1 MPEPRLIPVSD
12 HAVLVEF
19 DSTISDSAMEAVQ
32 MFDQAI
38 AQMPPEGMLETIPAF
53 VNLLIVF
60 DPLLTDHDTIMDAV
74 RPMLDQSTGLNQT
87 AALHTVHVCY
97 DLDFAPDLMAVVK
110 QTGLDSEAVIDAH
123 VNADYKVGMYGFAPG
138 YAYLSGTPDTIQV
151 PRKPSPARGIPI
163 GSVMIAGPQ
172 CLVTTLDMPTGW
184 SIIGCSPTT
193 ILSDDSDRPFLFDV
207 GDRVRFERIDREQ
220 FDVLKHHGS
229 HD

>member
-19 DSTISDSAMEAVQ
+19 SDTINDEATAAVQ
-32 MFDQAI
+32 MLDQAI
-38 AQMPPEGMLETIPAF
+38 AEQPPQGVLETIPAF

-60 DPLLTDHDTIMDAV
+60 DPLLTDHDAIMHSV
-74 RPMLDQSTGLNQT
+74 RPLLVQS
-87 AALHTVHVCY
+87 AATNRMNVQHTVQVCY
-97 DLDFAPDLMAVVK
+97 DMEFALDILAVVE
-110 QTGLDSEAVIDAH
+110 QTGLHADAVIDAH
-123 VNADYKVGMYGFAPG
+123 LHADYKVGMYGFAPG

-151 PRKPSPARGIPI
+151 PRKPSPARDIPI

-184 SIIGCSPTT
+184 SIIGRSPTT
-193 ILSDDSDRPFLFDV
+193 ILSNDSDRPFLFDV

-220 FDVLKHHGS
+220 FDELASHRIHG
-229 HD
+229 